1 MNVPDSLAFDLA
13 EYADRR
19 ARVRE
24 RMAARGIDAL
34 YVSSPANVLWLTG
47 YEASWYPPRLPL
59 GCALRADTEQ
69 LLFLDWSRHVDYVRL
84 NALYDELITFEYGEA
99 AAVATREL
107 GRRGWLGGTIA
118 LEWTAPSPVAAELR
132 GLEQALTAAG
142 AEVVAGDWLVD
153 GARLFKSPAELERV
167 RRAGEIADDAFRALA
182 PRLRAGMSELE
193 VGALITTL
201 LAERGSEVAAQ
212 PALVSS
218 GPGAWCDT
226 HAFPS
231 TRALSEP
238 DVVCVDACAVVDRYH
253 VNLSRTF
260 AVGTPS
266 ALAAE
271 LLDHAAGA
279 LPALCRS
286 ARAGEGP
293 EGAMA
298 LAEAHVR
305 ERIAAE
311 RIWWVGGYALGLALP
326 PSWVGHAYLANDGPE
341 RIALQDGWTS
351 NFETILYDRDEGFE
365 VAAIDTVVM
374 DGGTLAPLSAIPRM
388 LLRAGEQVPA

>member
-1 MNVPDSLAFDLA
+1 MNVPDTLAFDLA
-13 EYADRR
+13 EHADRR

-34 YVSSPANVLWLTG
+34 YVTAPANVLWLTG

-59 GCALRADTEQ
+59 GCVLRRDAEE
-69 LLFLDWSRHVDYVRL
+69 LLFLDWSRHVDYARL
-84 NALYDELITFEYGEA
+84 NALYDELITFDYGEA
-99 AAVATREL
+99 AAVAAREL
-107 GRRGWLGGTIA
+107 GRRGWLDGTIA

-132 GLEQALTAAG
+132 ALEGAFAAAG
-142 AEVVAGDWLVD
+142 AEVLAGDWVVD

-193 VGALITTL
+193 VAALITAL

-218 GPGAWCDT
+218 GPEAWCDT

-231 TRALSEP
+231 ARRLSDP

-260 AVGTPS
+260 SVGAPN

-271 LLDHAAGA
+271 LLEQAAGA
-279 LPALCRS
+279 LPTLCGA

-293 EGAMA
+293 EEAMA
-298 LAEAHVR
+298 RAEAHVR

-311 RIWWVGGYALGLALP
+311 RIWWIGGYALGLALP

-341 RIALQDGWTS
+341 RVALRDGWTS
-351 NFETILYDRDEGFE
+351 NFETILFDRDEGFE
-365 VAAIDTVVM
+365 AAAIDTVVM
-374 DGGTLAPLSAIPRM
+374 EGGTLAPLSAIPRR
-388 LLRAGEQVPA
+388 LLAAGEEIA